1 MLMLSVDFIVRH
13 VWDMLMIERLFHR
26 VPCLGHADDE
36 RWYYRVSCLGQ
47 ADHERW
53 FHRVSCLGHT
63 NN

>member
-36 RWYYRVSCLGQ
+36 RW
-47 ADHERW
+47 
-53 FHRVSCLGHT
+53 FHRVMSVTCF
-63 NN
+63 